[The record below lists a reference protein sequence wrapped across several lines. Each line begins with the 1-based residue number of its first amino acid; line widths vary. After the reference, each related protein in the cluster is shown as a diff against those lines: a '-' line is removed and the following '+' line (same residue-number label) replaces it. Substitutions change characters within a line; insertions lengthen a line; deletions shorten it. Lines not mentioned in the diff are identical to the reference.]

1 MNIAPGCDHI
11 TSGIGAAMIG
21 RVRAARATGRAML
34 CRVTL
39 KEYLGLPNKKDVKDG
54 IIAYKIAA
62 HAAALAKG
70 HPGAQYRDNAISKA
84 RFVEKGDE
92 ISAPCL
98 MKKCPSDADGSGIVA
113 SIKRAS

>member
-34 CRVTL
+34 CRVTP

-54 IIAYKIAA
+54 VIAYKIAA
-62 HAAALAKG
+62 HAAGLAKG
-70 HPGAQYRDNAISKA
+70 HPVAQYRDNAILKA
-84 RFVEKGDE
+84 WFVEKGDE
-92 ISAPCL
+92 I
-98 MKKCPSDADGSGIVA
+98 
-113 SIKRAS
+113 